1 MATAIHGTET
11 AQTPVYI
18 GISASDRA
26 AIAEGL
32 SQILA
37 DSYML
42 YLKTHNFHWNVTG
55 PLFHPLHTLFEE
67 QYNEMAM
74 AVDAIAERIRAIGFL
89 APGTFME
96 FQNLSMIQEPTGVPE
111 GQAMLVE
118 LVDGNEAISRRAKP
132 LLKQASDAEDE
143 PTVDL
148 LTQRMKQHEQNAWML
163 RSQLT

>member
-1 MATAIHGTET
+1 MATAIHVTET

-18 GISASDRA
+18 GISEQERA
-26 AIAEGL
+26 GIAEGL

-37 DSYML
+37 DTYLL

-55 PLFHPLHTLFEE
+55 PLFQSLHTLFEE

-74 AVDAIAERIRAIGFL
+74 AVDEIAERIRAIGFPS
-89 APGTFME
+89 PGTFRE
-96 FQNLSMIQEPTGVPE
+96 FQTLSIIQEPTGVPE
-111 GQAMLVE
+111 AKAMLEE

-132 LLKQASDAEDE
+132 LLKRASEAGDE

-148 LTQRMKQHEQNAWML
+148 LTSRMKQHEESAWML
-163 RSQLT
+163 RSQLA